1 MNFYTLF
8 TRTENIHLL
17 KDVGMIPEALASGF
31 SDVKAILVTYQNGEY
46 PFYGTEIKHLQLV
59 FLKKRFGKYIDGIR
73 FLKEHADEIDVLNL
87 YHLNLSSYLYC
98 LAAKKYLKN
107 TAKIYLKLDAD
118 EGEVGKLRK
127 HGPVAW
133 VKHRTLRMADYV
145 SAETKYL
152 VDRLQKETDAKIEYI
167 PDGVYGERD
176 HPACGN
182 KWDRILTVGRL
193 GTYQKHTELLI
204 DAFLASMDTH
214 NYQLRLVGIYTAEF
228 AEKIKKLQEKNPEVG
243 KRIELVGEIKDQ
255 VLLQEEYEM
264 AKFFAFPSRWESFGL
279 ALLEAYQAG
288 CYLLTSSYV
297 PLSYD
302 IIENGKNGEIIAE
315 DTVDAWTEAITRN
328 IKTEP
333 DWNALC
339 KEGFRVTKEQYSW
352 NNIVKRLYRLIIS

>member
-1 MNFYTLF
+1 MHFYTLF

-31 SDVKAILVTYQNGEY
+31 SDVKSTLVTYQNGEY
-46 PFYGTEIKHLQLV
+46 PFFGTEIKHLQLV

-73 FLKEHADEIDVLNL
+73 FLKEHTDEIEVLNL
-87 YHLNLSSYLYC
+87 YHLNLSSYLYS
-98 LAAKKYLKN
+98 LAARKYLKK

-118 EGEVGKLRK
+118 EGEVEKLRK
-127 HGPVAW
+127 HGPISW

-167 PDGVYGERD
+167 PDGIYGERD
-176 HPACGN
+176 LPASGD

-193 GTYQKHTELLI
+193 GTYQKNTELLI
-204 DAFLASMDTH
+204 AAFLASMDSH
-214 NYQLRLVGIYTAEF
+214 NYQLRLVGSYTAEF
-228 AEKIKKLQEKNPEVG
+228 AEKIKKLQAENPETK

-255 VLLQEEYEM
+255 ALLREEYEM
-264 AKFFAFPSRWESFGL
+264 AKLFAFPSRWESFGL

-315 DTVDAWTEAITRN
+315 DTVDAWSEAITRN
-328 IKTEP
+328 IKSEP
-333 DWNALC
+333 DWETLC
-339 KEGFRVTKEQYSW
+339 EEGFRVVKEQYSW
-352 NNIVKRLYRLIIS
+352 NNIVKKLHKLLVL